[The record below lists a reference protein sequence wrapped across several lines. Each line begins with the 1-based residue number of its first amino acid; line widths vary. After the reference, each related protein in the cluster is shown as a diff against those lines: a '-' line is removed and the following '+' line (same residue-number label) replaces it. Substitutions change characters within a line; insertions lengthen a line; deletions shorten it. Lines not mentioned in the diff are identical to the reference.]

1 MNREEIIGKI
11 NGFFVSEFEADE
23 STILPLEN
31 MTKTLGLDS
40 LDFVDLVVSIENNF
54 GFKVNPEDFQSIVT
68 FQDFYEY
75 VIQNSKQVENQA

>member
-75 VIQNSKQVENQA
+75 VIQNIKQASSQ

>member
-54 GFKVNPEDFQSIVT
+54 GFKVNPEDFQSIIT

-75 VIQNSKQVENQA
+75 VIQNIKQASSQ

>member
-54 GFKVNPEDFQSIVT
+54 GFKVNPEDFQSIVIHIT
-68 FQDFYEY
+68 ERFLMRASYSE
-75 VIQNSKQVENQA
+75 S

>member
-23 STILPLEN
+23 STILP
-31 MTKTLGLDS
+31 LDS

-75 VIQNSKQVENQA
+75 VIQNIKQASSQ

>member
-1 MNREEIIGKI
+1 MV
-11 NGFFVSEFEADE
+11 FFVSEFEADE

-75 VIQNSKQVENQA
+75 VIQNIKQASSQ